1 MSPLTYDA
9 NKIILGGGAS
19 LHAGEHWRLDAVG
32 ALVLLGSTTVTPA
45 EAQVP
50 RVNPVQGNP
59 TKTESINGGEYSARA
74 IILGVGAQY
83 KF

>member
-1 MSPLTYDA
+1 M
-9 NKIILGGGAS
+9 
-19 LHAGEHWRLDAVG
+19 
-32 ALVLLGSTTVTPA
+32 LLNGTNVPPG

-50 RVNPVQGNP
+50 HVNPVQGNP

>member
-1 MSPLTYDA
+1 M
-9 NKIILGGGAS
+9 
-19 LHAGEHWRLDAVG
+19 
-32 ALVLLGSTTVTPA
+32 LLKGTSVDPA
-45 EAQVP
+45 TAQVP

>member
-1 MSPLTYDA
+1 M
-9 NKIILGGGAS
+9 
-19 LHAGEHWRLDAVG
+19 
-32 ALVLLGSTTVTPA
+32 LLGSTTVSPA

-59 TKTESINGGEYSARA
+59 TKTEAINGGDYSARA